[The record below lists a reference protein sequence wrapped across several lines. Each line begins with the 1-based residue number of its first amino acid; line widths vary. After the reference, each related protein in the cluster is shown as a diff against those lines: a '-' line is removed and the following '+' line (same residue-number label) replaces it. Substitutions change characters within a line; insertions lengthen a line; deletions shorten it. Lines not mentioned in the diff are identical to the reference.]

1 MLTATLYKN
10 SVRDFYGLLRFMFV
24 AVRLHIAAN
33 AEPLTAA
40 AYLELRKS
48 FVDNY
53 SSNLFA
59 IPKAK
64 LLDYVRALDPD
75 RFRTLIGGEQ

>member
-1 MLTATLYKN
+1 
-10 SVRDFYGLLRFMFV
+10 MFV

-33 AEPLTAA
+33 AEPLTTT
-40 AYLELRKS
+40 AYLELQKS

-53 SSNLFA
+53 GSNLFA

-75 RFRTLIGGEQ
+75 RFRTLTGGE